1 MTNKSAESKKE
12 FPIWLTLLLLLI
24 VFIGLL
30 LLVEFI
36 IWPRSEFLGIVQKKL
51 SSFQKEQIN
60 LFVENVKLLITLS
73 TLIFGV
79 IGTVVIKI
87 KIFEKWWKRMVLLL
101 CVFLLIISIWSGF
114 KTLNQILLELR
125 YSSFSIGDIKISEDK
140 TILQLTKKSNV
151 YIFFNRQFYLFFI
164 GSSFAIL
171 FISMN
176 FLFHKMEE
184 QQLCQKKKNI

>member
-1 MTNKSAESKKE
+1 MINKSAGSKKK
-12 FPIWLTLLLLLI
+12 FPVCCSLFLFLFM
-24 VFIGLL
+24 FIGLFC
-30 LLVEFI
+30 LVEFVF
-36 IWPRSEFLGIVQKKL
+36 WPRSDFLGIAQEKL
-51 SSFQKEQIN
+51 NSFQKEQIN

-87 KIFEKWWKRMVLLL
+87 KIFEEWWKRIVLIF

-125 YSSFSIGDIKISEDK
+125 YSAFSIGEIVLSQDK

-151 YIFFNRQFYLFFI
+151 YIFFNRQFYLFLA
-164 GSSFAIL
+164 GSSVAIF
-171 FISMN
+171 FISIN
-176 FLFHKMEE
+176 FLFNKTEEE
-184 QQLCQKKKNI
+184 Q